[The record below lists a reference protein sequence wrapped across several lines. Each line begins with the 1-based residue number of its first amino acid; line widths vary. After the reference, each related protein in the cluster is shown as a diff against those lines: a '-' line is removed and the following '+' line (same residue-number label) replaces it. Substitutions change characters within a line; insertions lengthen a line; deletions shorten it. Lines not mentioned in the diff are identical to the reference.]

1 MQPWDRKPLSWLMI
15 FALLMFALNLFGI
28 AFVLFYLGY

>member
-1 MQPWDRKPLSWLMI
+1 MKPWERQPPSWLML
-15 FALLMFALNLFGI
+15 FALFMFALNLFGI

>member
-1 MQPWDRKPLSWLMI
+1 ML